1 MRVSADRVFELARHL
16 TWRDREIVTCLYD
29 HQVLATGQLE
39 LLFFTSRRRCQDRLL
54 FLYRHRVL
62 DRFYPPGPFGS
73 GKPQAH
79 WLLDE
84 AGAILAAASLDI
96 EPKRLGWSRRED
108 WSSHR
113 QLAHRL
119 EANQFVC
126 DLVAATLPDSHMG
139 VTAWDSTRRA
149 AERLGTRRSV
159 RPDAGIILDVPAGP
173 IECFLEWDRAT
184 ETQERLQEKIEHY
197 QIAETKLHD
206 ATQMCSVLFVVP
218 GQGRITTLRR
228 AYMALEPKREHH
240 LQDSG
245 LVNLDGRWPMLATT
259 TTALHDAGPLS
270 RVWESIANPGQPP
283 VALGELPVSHA
294 LGPADPACALGR
306 RWHHEQPG
314 FWDRLS
320 PLHRRQ
326 KDPGSGEH
334 GGLKPVS
341 GSDLIDQSHS
351 HDDYEREAIP

>member
-1 MRVSADRVFELARHL
+1 MFELARHL
-16 TWRDREIVTCLYD
+16 TWRDREIALCLYD
-29 HQVLATGQLE
+29 HQVLSTGHLE
-39 LLFFTSRRRCQDRLL
+39 LLFFSSRRRCQDRLL

-62 DRFYPPGPFGS
+62 DRFYPASPFGS

-84 AGAILAAASLDI
+84 AGAILAAASLGV
-96 EPKRLGWSRRED
+96 EPKQLGWSRRED

-126 DLVAATLPDSHMG
+126 DLIAATLPDPCMG

-149 AERLGTRRSV
+149 AERLDGRRSV

-197 QIAETKLHD
+197 QIAEAKLHD
-206 ATQMCSVLFVVP
+206 ATQRCSVLFVVP
-218 GQGRITTLRR
+218 GQGRITTPHR
-228 AYMALEPKREHH
+228 AYMALEPKRERHR
-240 LQDSG
+240 QDSG
-245 LVNLDGRWPMLATT
+245 LVNLDGRWPMLATIT
-259 TTALHDAGPLS
+259 AALHNVGPLS
-270 RVWESIANPGQPP
+270 RVWESIADPAQPP
-283 VALGELPVSHA
+283 VAFGELPVSHA
-294 LGPADPACALGR
+294 LGSADPACALGR
-306 RWHHEQPG
+306 RWHHKQPG

-320 PLHRRQ
+320 PLHRRPE
-326 KDPGSGEH
+326 DPGSGEH
-334 GGLKPVS
+334 GGLKLVG
-341 GSDLIDQSHS
+341 GSDLIDQAHS